1 MVKALAVLMQYFK
14 ETIESHV
21 LSTAMAIK
29 SITFPSNVF
38 LGAIQPIFTDSS
50 DEQSKKFA
58 KRCSRIILD
67 VFNSQLS
74 CLSKIHVSMSSGYGP
89 MYNLYQRMTDEQE
102 SMQK

>member
-50 DEQSKKFA
+50 NEQSK
-58 KRCSRIILD
+58 
-67 VFNSQLS
+67 
-74 CLSKIHVSMSSGYGP
+74 
-89 MYNLYQRMTDEQE
+89 NLL
-102 SMQK
+102 